1 MTLKRLTFS
10 FFIAIAAYIA
20 TVACAGATD
29 LNRSVEVMPGIATNV
44 DFSNRDVN
52 RIMCPAGQAVK
63 DVVYS
68 KEKGV
73 AVKIAGNNVFV
84 KFLIKKDPATGKD
97 IYIKKPVEMY
107 VVCGKD
113 MIYTLIFNPRNIP
126 ARFVKLTGDT
136 GKIKKNLS
144 LFKDM
149 PMEKVV
155 IMMVKKAYANNVPE
169 SFTVKKINRRVDVF
183 RDIDVVFNRAIV
195 AEGEGVRLKEY
206 IVQLKRS
213 YKKDR
218 MTVME
223 KYFLIPELTQNPV
236 GIALESLTLLKGKPT
251 RLFIVENKNID
262 S

>member
-1 MTLKRLTFS
+1 MTLKKLTFS
-10 FFIAIAAYIA
+10 FFIAIVAYIV

-73 AVKIAGNNVFV
+73 TVKIAGNNVFV

-107 VVCGKD
+107 VVCGNKG

-169 SFTVKKINRRVDVF
+169 SFTVKKVNCRVDVF
-183 RDIDVVFNRAIV
+183 KDIDVVFNRTIV
-195 AEGEGVRLKEY
+195 AEGEGIRLKEY

-218 MTVME
+218 MMVME
-223 KYFLIPELTQNPV
+223 KYFLIPELAQNPV
-236 GIALESLTLLKGKPT
+236 GIALE
-251 RLFIVENKNID
+251 LFIVERIALAH
-262 S
+262 SPSSL